1 MPANPF
7 TLLRRSTVAA
17 AVLLSLAIGSSL
29 ANPRSLAQST
39 PVPASASPAPSAGL
53 DTPPTPSAMD
63 ASLFYQLLIGEI
75 ELRGG
80 NAANAYEAILDAA
93 RRTRDETLFRRAA
106 DIALQGRAGEQ
117 ALAAVR
123 AWRIAQPQSAEA
135 LRLHLQILMALNRA
149 GEAAEPL
156 RALLAVTP
164 AAERPALI
172 AATPRLFQRSVE
184 PRQLAQVVDD
194 ALRPYASAEATRV
207 PVRVAQGRAWA
218 AAGEN
223 ARALEL
229 AREAL
234 GLEPRNPAPAMLA
247 LELMGQA
254 PGAEELLRQHLVQP
268 QATQA
273 VRLAYTRQLTAA
285 QRYVDAIAQLDI
297 ATTAEPSNAPPLL
310 TLGALHLELKH
321 PKEAEAA
328 LTRYLALVDAQI
340 ATLPPAPPAEA
351 EPDRDDDEAE
361 DDGPGSANPQAERRR
376 AEQGR
381 IQAWLMMAQSAEM
394 RGDFAAAE
402 PWLARIDDPQR
413 ALDVQSRR
421 ATILARQGRLA
432 EGRALIRA
440 LPERKPEEARAKIVA
455 EAGLLREAKAWGEAF
470 SLLAGATQR
479 FADDSDLIYE
489 QAMMAEKLERMDDM
503 ERLLRRVME
512 LKPESPHA
520 ANALGYSLADRRQRL
535 PEARALIAKALALA
549 PGDPFITDS
558 LGWVEFRM
566 GNLPEALKHLRTAY
580 SARPD
585 PEIGAHLGE
594 VLWAMGQQDE
604 ARKVWLE
611 VQRREPTNEVLR
623 ETLARLQV
631 KL

>member
-1 MPANPF
+1 MPSTRFPS
-7 TLLRRSTVAA
+7 LRRAVAA
-17 AVLLSLAIGSSL
+17 AAAAFFCTTASG
-29 ANPRSLAQST
+29 PMWAQSPT
-39 PVPASASPAPSAGL
+39 ASTSATPAPVEA
-53 DTPPTPSAMD
+53 PPQPSAMD

-75 ELRGG
+75 ELRSG
-80 NAANAYEAILDAA
+80 NAANAYEALLDAA
-93 RRTRDETLFRRAA
+93 RRTRDESLFRRAA

-123 AWRIAQPQSAEA
+123 AWRIAQPQSADA
-135 LRLHLQILMALNRA
+135 LRLNLQILMALGRA

-156 RALLAVTP
+156 RSLLAVTP

-172 AATPRLFQRSVE
+172 AATPRLFQRAVE

-194 ALRPYASAEATRV
+194 ALRPYAAAEATRV
-207 PVRVAQGRAWA
+207 AVRVAQGRAWA
-218 AAGEN
+218 AAGEHE
-223 ARALEL
+223 RALGL

-234 GLEPRNPAPAMLA
+234 QLEPQNPAPALLA
-247 LELMGQA
+247 LELIKEA
-254 PGAEELLRQHLVQP
+254 PAAEGLLQQHLAQP
-268 QATQA
+268 QPTQGT
-273 VRLAYTRQLTAA
+273 RLAWVRHLTGA
-285 QRYVDAIAQLDI
+285 QRYVEAIAQLEL
-297 ATTAEPSNAPPLL
+297 ATTAEPANAPPLL

-321 PKEAEAA
+321 PAEAEAA
-328 LTRYLALVDAQI
+328 LRRYLALVDAQI
-340 ATLPPAPPAEA
+340 AALPPAPPASA
-351 EPDRDDDEAE
+351 DDGDDDDDEP
-361 DDGPGSANPQAERRR
+361 DGPAQNPQAERRR

-381 IQAWLMMAQSAEM
+381 IQAWLMLAQSAEM
-394 RGDFAAAE
+394 RGDFAAAD

-413 ALDVQSRR
+413 ALDVQTRR
-421 ATILARQGRLA
+421 ANILVRRGRLA
-432 EGRALIRA
+432 EARALIRA
-440 LPERKPEEARAKIVA
+440 LPERKPEESRAKVVA
-455 EAGLLREAKAWGEAF
+455 EAGLLREAKAWGEAYT
-470 SLLAGATQR
+470 LLGATV
-479 FADDSDLIYE
+479 AKAPEDSDLIYE
-489 QAMMAEKLERMDDM
+489 QAMMAEKLGRMDDM

-520 ANALGYSLADRRQRL
+520 ANALGYSLADRKLRL
-535 PEARALIAKALALA
+535 PEARDLIAKALALA

-558 LGWVEFRM
+558 LGWVEFRL

-604 ARKVWLE
+604 ARRIWRD
-611 VQRREPTNEVLR
+611 VQRREPTSEVLR

>member
-1 MPANPF
+1 MPR
-7 TLLRRSTVAA
+7 THLHTIRRVAA
-17 AVLLSLAIGSSL
+17 AAALTALW
-29 ANPRSLAQST
+29 
-39 PVPASASPAPSAGL
+39 ASASGSLHAQSPAAVAAPAAAAEAVPNPSAL
-53 DTPPTPSAMD
+53 D

-75 ELRGG
+75 ELRHG
-80 NAANAYEAILDAA
+80 NAANAYEALLDAA

-123 AWRIAQPQSAEA
+123 AWRIAQPQSADA
-135 LRLHLQILMALNRA
+135 LRLNLQVLMALGRA

-156 RALLAVTP
+156 RSLLAVTP
-164 AAERPALI
+164 AAERPGLI
-172 AATPRLFQRSVE
+172 AATPRLFQRAVE

-194 ALRPYASAEATRV
+194 ALRPYANAEATRV

-218 AAGEN
+218 AAGEHE
-223 ARALEL
+223 RALTL

-234 GLEPRNPAPAMLA
+234 QLEPQNPAPAMLA
-247 LELMGQA
+247 LDLVKEA
-254 PGAEELLRQHLVQP
+254 PAAEALLQQHLAQP
-268 QATQA
+268 QATQGT
-273 VRLAYTRQLTAA
+273 RLAWVRHLTGA
-285 QRYVDAIAQLDI
+285 QRYVEAIAQLDI
-297 ATTAEPSNAPPLL
+297 ATTADPANAPPLL

-321 PKEAEAA
+321 PAEAEGA
-328 LTRYLALVDAQI
+328 LKRYLALVDSQI
-340 ATLPPAPPAEA
+340 AALPPAPPAS
-351 EPDRDDDEAE
+351 DDDSA
-361 DDGPGSANPQAERRR
+361 DDDDDDAPAANPQAERRR

-381 IQAWLMMAQSAEM
+381 IQAWLMLAQSAEM

-413 ALDVQSRR
+413 ALDVQTRR
-421 ATILARQGRLA
+421 ANILVRQGRLA

-440 LPERKPEEARAKIVA
+440 LPERKPEDARAKVVA

-470 SLLAGATQR
+470 TLLGA
-479 FADDSDLIYE
+479 AVAKAPEDSDLIYE

-520 ANALGYSLADRRQRL
+520 ANALGYSLADRRLRL
-535 PEARALIAKALALA
+535 PEARDLIAKALSLA

-558 LGWVEFRM
+558 LGWVEFRL

-580 SARPD
+580 AARPD

-594 VLWAMGQQDE
+594 VLWALGQPDE
-604 ARKVWLE
+604 ARRIWRE
-611 VQRREPTNEVLR
+611 VQRREPTSEVLR